1 MRPDRSVRISCFQD
15 GAAEAV
21 AAAATVCVDVFR
33 ATTTVVTAVVAGRR
47 CFPAGSVEEAVPLA
61 AALHRPLLVGEL
73 GGNMPYGFD
82 LQNSPA
88 ALAERPDVWRPAIV
102 LSTSGTP
109 LLVAAARTGRAY
121 AACLRNWTAAADAA
135 AAASSHVEV
144 VGAGARGEF
153 RDEDQLCCAWIAE
166 RLAASGHVLADAATA
181 GLVERWSGSDV
192 KAVADGHSAAYLRD
206 TGQGQDIEFVLG
218 HVDDVACA
226 FVMDAGELVAVT
238 DPTGAGDRGVGRKVL
253 PA

>member
-1 MRPDRSVRISCFQD
+1 MTPDRSVRITCFQD
-15 GAAEAV
+15 GAPEPG
-21 AAAATVCVDVFR
+21 AAAATVCIDVFR
-33 ATTTVVTAVVAGRR
+33 ATTTAVTAVVAGRR
-47 CFPAGSVEEAVPLA
+47 CFPAGSLEEAVPLA
-61 AALHRPLLVGEL
+61 AALHQPLLVGEL

-88 ALAERPDVWRPAIV
+88 AVAERPDVWRPAIL

-109 LLVAAARTGRAY
+109 LLIAAAQTGRAY

-135 AAASSHVEV
+135 AAASTHVEV

-153 RDEDQLCCAWIAE
+153 REEDQICCAWIAE
-166 RLAASGHVLADAATA
+166 RLGAAGYAFADAATA
-181 GLVERWSGSDV
+181 ELVEHWSGR
-192 KAVADGHSAAYLRD
+192 AVEEIGAGHSAAYLRD
-206 TGQGQDIEFVLG
+206 TGQGMDIDFVLQ

-226 FVMDAGELVAVT
+226 FVMSAGELVAVT
-238 DPTGAGDRGVGRKVL
+238 DPSGVEDRGVGQKVL

>member
-1 MRPDRSVRISCFQD
+1 MSRGRSVRITCFQD
-15 GAAEAV
+15 GAAEPL

-33 ATTTVVTAVVAGRR
+33 ATTTAVAAVVAGRR
-47 CFPAGSVEEAVPLA
+47 CFPAGSLEEAVPLA

-88 ALAERPDVWRPAIV
+88 AVAERPDVWRPAIV

-109 LLVAAARTGRAY
+109 LLIAAAQTGRAY
-121 AACLRNWTAAADAA
+121 AACLRNWTAAAAAA

-153 RDEDQLCCAWIAE
+153 REEDQLCCAWIAGGLLVAGF
-166 RLAASGHVLADAATA
+166 LAADDRTER
-181 GLVERWSGSDV
+181 LVERWRDAPLEAICEGR
-192 KAVADGHSAAYLRD
+192 SAEYLRRS
-206 TGQGQDIEFVLG
+206 GQLADLDFVLE
-218 HVDDVACA
+218 HVDDVEGA
-226 FVMDAGELVAVT
+226 FALLGDEVVMVQSET
-238 DPTGAGDRGVGRKVL
+238 
-253 PA
+253 PAAA

>member
-1 MRPDRSVRISCFQD
+1 MRPERSVRITCFQD
-15 GAAEAV
+15 GAADAT
-21 AAAATVCVDVFR
+21 AAEATVCVDVFR
-33 ATTTVVTAVVAGRR
+33 ATTTAVTAVVAGRR

-88 ALAERPDVWRPAIV
+88 ALALRPDIWRPAIV

-109 LLVAAARTGRAY
+109 LLVSAARAGTAY
-121 AACLRNWTAAADAA
+121 AACLRNWIAAADAA
-135 AAASSHVEV
+135 AAVSNHVRV

-153 RDEDQLCCAWIAE
+153 REEDQLCCAWIAE
-166 RLAASGHVLADAATA
+166 RLAAAGHVFADADTA
-181 GLVERWSGSDV
+181 RLVERWSGSDIE
-192 KAVADGHSAAYLRD
+192 AVTHGHSAAYLRD
-206 TGQGQDIEFVLG
+206 TGQDQDIEFVLR

-226 FVMDAGELVAVT
+226 FVMDADELVAVT
-238 DPTGAGDRGVGRKVL
+238 DPGGSPDRGAAWKAL

>member
-1 MRPDRSVRISCFQD
+1 MRAARSVRITCFQHD
-15 GAAEAV
+15 APEAV
-21 AAAATVCVDVFR
+21 AGAATVCVDVFR
-33 ATTTVVTAVVAGRR
+33 ATTTAVTAVVAGRR
-47 CFPAGSVEEAVPLA
+47 CFPVGSVEEAVPLA

-88 ALAERPDVWRPAIV
+88 ALAVRPDIWRPAIV

-109 LLVAAARTGRAY
+109 LLVSAARTGRAY
-121 AACLRNWTAAADAA
+121 AACLRNWTAAAAAA

-153 RDEDQLCCAWIAE
+153 REEDQLCCAWIAE
-166 RLAASGHVLADAATA
+166 RLAAAGHAFTDAATA
-181 GLVERWSGSDV
+181 RLVERWSGSDV
-192 KAVADGHSAAYLRD
+192 EVVAGGHSAAYLRD
-206 TGQGQDIEFVLG
+206 TGQAQDIEFVLH

-226 FVMDAGELVAVT
+226 FVMDAEELVAVT
-238 DPTGAGDRGVGRKVL
+238 DPARSPERGVERKVL